1 GVFKMRKIAIIFPT
15 LFCGV
20 MFVYYTLTGAASGT
34 AVLWSLIMPIGLCYF
49 VGIRVGIGMSLLYAI
64 FYLVMFYSPLN
75 QYISSYYDPVYFVR
89 FPLFF
94 IASAGFAIIAMI
106 QYHRMALVEIDYAQ
120 RLSEEVEAQTKVA
133 RERAAMLA
141 NITEEVVQTLAHV
154 IDAKD
159 KYTNGHSFRVA
170 LYSVAL
176 ARMFGWNEQEL
187 NKLRWE
193 ALLHDIGKIGIPDHV
208 LNKPDKLTAAEYEV
222 IRSHTTIGYSI
233 LNETADLK
241 SAALTARYHHERY
254 DGKGYPDGIKGDDIP
269 LHARI
274 VSIADAYD
282 AMHSDR
288 IYRKGLS
295 HEEIRKEFE
304 NGKGTQFDPVLLES
318 FLELFEEG
326 ELDRLEKE
334 HPAPTFLA

>member
-1 GVFKMRKIAIIFPT
+1 
-15 LFCGV
+15 
-20 MFVYYTLTGAASGT
+20 
-34 AVLWSLIMPIGLCYF
+34 MPIGLCYF
-49 VGIRVGIGMSLLYAI
+49 VGVLVGVGVSFLYAI

-75 QYISSYYDPVYFVR
+75 QYIASYYDPVLFVR
-89 FPLFF
+89 FPLIF

-106 QYHRMALVEIDYAQ
+106 QYHRTALVEIEYTKK
-120 RLSEEVEAQTKVA
+120 LSEEVEAQTKVA
-133 RERAAMLA
+133 RERAQKLA

-176 ARMFGWNEQEL
+176 AKRLGWKEQEV
-187 NKLRWE
+187 NELRWE

-208 LNKPDKLTAAEYEV
+208 LNKPDRLTKEEYDV

-233 LNETADLK
+233 LSETTDLK
-241 SAALTARYHHERY
+241 SAAKTARFHHERY
-254 DGKGYPDGIKGDDIP
+254 DGKGYPDRIKGEEIP
-269 LHARI
+269 LHARV

-288 IYRKGLS
+288 IYCKGLTRDKIREEFRKGS
-295 HEEIRKEFE
+295 
-304 NGKGTQFDPVLLES
+304 GTQFDPVLLKS
-318 FLELFEEG
+318 FIDLFEEW
-326 ELDRLEKE
+326 ELDRVEQE
-334 HPAPTFLA
+334 NPVPTFVA